1 MIDERPADLYE
12 DMMKLNSLYEE
23 LCWDHNDILE
33 FVPDYKNN
41 RIIVNNI
48 LNKFI
53 KRQINKFKNK

>member
-1 MIDERPADLYE
+1 MIDEKPADLYE

-41 RIIVNNI
+41 RIIVNNKTM
-48 LNKFI
+48 NQKS
-53 KRQINKFKNK
+53 